1 MKLNKTYSIAEIASH
16 LDSKVEGDDG
26 IMIDGIGIIDDSTSG
41 EIVFVSGKQY
51 LSHIQSCNKNNCILL
66 PETLDV
72 KPIEGQAFIRVKN
85 PHEAFATLL
94 NLFFPDQ
101 PHSREISKESHIDST
116 ATIGNNVLIYPGA
129 FIGPHCIIGDNCI
142 IHPYAVLSE
151 HVSIGNNCTV
161 YAHVVCYPN
170 TNIGNNVIL
179 HSGCIIGSDG
189 FGYIEMSDGS
199 YDKIK
204 HVGNVILEDNVE
216 IGANTTIDR
225 SVVHSTIISK
235 GVKID
240 NLVHIGHNVS
250 IGENSAFAA
259 QVGIAGSAKIGARN
273 RFAGQVAMIGHIST
287 ADDVIVYGQS
297 GIAQSIEESGVY
309 FGSPAI
315 EHGKELRRIYAS
327 QQLPE
332 LLKLISALEL
342 RIKELEQARDDE
354 KTS

>member
-1 MKLNKTYSIAEIASH
+1 LNI
-16 LDSKVEGDDG
+16 
-26 IMIDGIGIIDDSTSG
+26 
-41 EIVFVSGKQY
+41 
-51 LSHIQSCNKNNCILL
+51 
-66 PETLDV
+66 

-85 PHEAFATLL
+85 PHAAFATLI

-101 PHSREISKESHIDST
+101 KHSANIAEKAHIDQT
-116 ATIGNNVLIYPGA
+116 ASIGKDVVIYPGA
-129 FIGPHCIIGDNCI
+129 FIGPNCIVGDGCI
-142 IHPYAVLSE
+142 IHPYVVLSE
-151 HVSIGNNCTV
+151 HVTMGKQCTV

-170 TNIGNNVIL
+170 TVIGNNVIL
-179 HSGCIIGSDG
+179 HSGCVIGSDG
-189 FGYIEMSDGS
+189 FGYIEQSDGS
-199 YDKIK
+199 FDKIK

-225 SVVHSTIISK
+225 SVVHSTIISN

-240 NLVHIGHNVS
+240 NLVHIGHNVT

-259 QVGIAGSAKIGARN
+259 QVGISGSAKIGARN
-273 RFAGQVAMIGHIST
+273 RFAGQAGMVGHIST
-287 ADDVIVYGQS
+287 VDDVIVYGQS
-297 GIAQSIEESGVY
+297 GIAQTIEQSGVY

-332 LLKLISALEL
+332 LLKVISALEL
-342 RIKELEQARDDE
+342 RIKELEQGRDDE